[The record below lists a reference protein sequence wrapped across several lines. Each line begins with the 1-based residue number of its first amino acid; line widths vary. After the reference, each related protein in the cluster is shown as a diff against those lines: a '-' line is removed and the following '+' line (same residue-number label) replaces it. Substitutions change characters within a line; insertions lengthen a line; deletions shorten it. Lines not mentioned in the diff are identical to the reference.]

1 MTKEEKCSATQKGRV
16 CIHLGNEEKRVY
28 KDELDLFLNCGWELV
43 FSKEHSKNNGKSHI
57 GKSSWNKGKSPSEET
72 RKKLSESLKGRETW
86 NKGMKYSEEEL
97 EHMKDSFRKTM
108 IDRYGKTSI
117 VKGTKHTEEHKRKIG
132 DSNRGKP
139 KRKLSEQQ
147 LLIKLSK
154 EYITKKK
161 NNSFNTSSSEL
172 ELYKKLCEE
181 NKTKTIY
188 RNYKCE
194 RYPFY
199 CDFYIKEDDLF
210 IELNAHWTHG
220 GKPFDEK
227 DADCIRQLNEWKEK
241 AKTSKFYEE
250 AIKTWT
256 VRDVNK
262 RIVAEKNKLN
272 YKVIY

>member
-1 MTKEEKCSATQKGRV
+1 MTKEEKCSATQKGRIV
-16 CIHLGNEEKRVY
+16 IHQGDKEKRVY
-28 KDELDLFLNCGWELV
+28 KEEIDNYIKDGCEVGR
-43 FSKEHSKNNGKSHI
+43 SKDHIKNLSKSLSGRE
-57 GKSSWNKGKSPSEET
+57 SWNKGIKLTKEQ
-72 RKKLSESLKGRETW
+72 RKNMYKFPKGGTPW
-86 NKGMKYSEEEL
+86 NKGKKYSEEEL
-97 EHMKDSFRKTM
+97 EHMKNSFRKTM
-108 IDRYGKTSI
+108 FDRYGKTSI

-161 NNSFNTSSSEL
+161 NNSFNTSSSES

-227 DADCIRQLNEWKEK
+227 DADCIKQLNEWKEK